1 MAAVALGACMFVLAV
16 VCSAPDI
23 LGVIVVAVAWRWAVL
38 LLSRC
43 VGPEGPSWQ
52 KGLSVVR
59 CECGFVEGCCQLEID
74 SDCCPGTQAV
84 SPVNTELVVI
94 IAPVGAG
101 PHQFFD
107 VSAVCD
113 QVTQVVRVF
122 LCVHRNEIIPCGAPF
137 GFCYRSF
144 LLWNKIQ
151 RGGVV

>member
-59 CECGFVEGCCQLEID
+59 CECGFVEGCCQLKID

-84 SPVNTELVVI
+84 FPVNPELVVV

-122 LCVHRNEIIPCGAPF
+122 LCVHRKEIIPCGAPF

-144 LLWNKIQ
+144 LLWNKI
-151 RGGVV
+151 